1 MYSIL
6 IININVQAHCGT
18 SFCSCNTGIHYIH
31 VNKGRFKS
39 CLVDSE
45 TYLLTCYRYIELNPV
60 RAKMV
65 NNPEEYLW
73 SSYSINAGIRSSD
86 LLTHHEVYL
95 SLGNTNEQRTA
106 NYQNLFLDDLSYLQ
120 LDSIRLATN
129 RGLVVGSDAFKDAIE
144 RIIGQSVRPSPVGRP
159 SEVREEQL
167 TYIFV

>member
-1 MYSIL
+1 
-6 IININVQAHCGT
+6 
-18 SFCSCNTGIHYIH
+18 
-31 VNKGRFKS
+31 
-39 CLVDSE
+39 
-45 TYLLTCYRYIELNPV
+45 
-60 RAKMV
+60 MV

-144 RIIGQSVRPSPVGRP
+144 RIIGQSVRTCWNTTAHHSKRKQPTA
-159 SEVREEQL
+159 L
-167 TYIFV
+167 FL